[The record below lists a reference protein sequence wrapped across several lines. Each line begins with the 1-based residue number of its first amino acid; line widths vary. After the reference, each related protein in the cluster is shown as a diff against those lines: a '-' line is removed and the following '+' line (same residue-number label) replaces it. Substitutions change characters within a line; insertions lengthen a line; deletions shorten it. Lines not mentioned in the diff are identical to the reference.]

1 MKTTISNMQVV
12 DAFETTRGEYR
23 SLNVVLQDEPGY
35 QDREQFLCLEI
46 GGKNFDRAHAEIK
59 AGDTINAE
67 VDITSRSWT
76 DKDGVV
82 KYFTSIKCWRWQVH
96 TAAAVKAGPQQN
108 AFTEP
113 PADDSDV
120 PF

>member
-96 TAAAVKAGPQQN
+96 AAAAAKARPQQN
-108 AFTEP
+108 AFAEP